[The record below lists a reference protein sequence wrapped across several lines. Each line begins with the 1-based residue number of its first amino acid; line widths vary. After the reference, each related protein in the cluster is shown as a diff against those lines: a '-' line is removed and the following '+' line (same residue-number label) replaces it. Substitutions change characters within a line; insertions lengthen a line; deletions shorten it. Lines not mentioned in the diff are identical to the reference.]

1 MADYNRIQNHKI
13 TKFTVL
19 GGMVR
24 KMVGEMLRLG
34 FEGKGATKIKQ
45 VLTRVVSKF
54 WAFCDNIIEYP
65 KDMAAEFESELQDT
79 GLGQEVT
86 C

>member
-1 MADYNRIQNHKI
+1 MADHNRIQNHKI

-34 FEGKGATKIKQ
+34 FEHLRG
-45 VLTRVVSKF
+45 R
-54 WAFCDNIIEYP
+54 
-65 KDMAAEFESELQDT
+65 
-79 GLGQEVT
+79 GLLKLNKY
-86 C
+86 